1 MLTLIKKIEIV
12 IALIVFVAL
21 IALLLVIQIAIITM
35 VIQFFSYAVLMA

>member
-1 MLTLIKKIEIV
+1 MITLIKKIEIV

-35 VIQFFSYAVLMA
+35 VVQFFSYAVLMA